1 MSHHPSTPS
10 RREVLKRALAAPVT
24 AAAAAATARTAEA
37 MPAPG
42 AAARFSSNPV
52 LAENERA
59 GSGDWQ
65 LTRVAIDQLGG
76 KRSPRIEGYCSR
88 QSVEAGEN
96 LEFKVSADPGVKF
109 KIEIFRLGY
118 YGGKGARKIA
128 GPRPARSTHAAAP
141 PVTETCANE
150 LATREITIPRDWP
163 GRLYRAHDHDP
174 RAPGSG
180 YWQSY
185 VIFIVRDERPADI
198 LFQCSDN
205 TWQAYNRWPDDF
217 SLYTHPQGGQR
228 AVGGRE
234 LRSSLRPKYRRDFR
248 QPAVDRLGRVPAA
261 WSFRSPTGWSSTAT
275 T

>member
-42 AAARFSSNPV
+42 AAAKLSSNPV

-118 YGGKGARKIA
+118 YGGKGARLLHTLGPFDGAPQPLPQVGPKRLRECRWPTSAELTIPA
-128 GPRPARSTHAAAP
+128 TGPRESISVAS
-141 PVTETCANE
+141 
-150 LATREITIPRDWP
+150 
-163 GRLYRAHDHDP
+163 
-174 RAPGSG
+174 
-180 YWQSY
+180 
-185 VIFIVRDERPADI
+185 
-198 LFQCSDN
+198 
-205 TWQAYNRWPDDF
+205 
-217 SLYTHPQGGQR
+217 
-228 AVGGRE
+228 
-234 LRSSLRPKYRRDFR
+234 RR
-248 QPAVDRLGRVPAA
+248 
-261 WSFRSPTGWSSTAT
+261 
-275 T
+275 